1 MMLGFSAG
9 ALSVC
14 WLTEVG
20 WIVGAMRG
28 LYVLHVF
35 ERGPCPEP
43 PLLLPAGFGPDEI
56 GPRVQEQALSSA
68 RIWVRVFSESIRVFV
83 KYAYFRSQI
92 LEI

>member
-1 MMLGFSAG
+1 MDSGCHERSL
-9 ALSVC
+9 C
-14 WLTEVG
+14 TTC
-20 WIVGAMRG
+20 I
-28 LYVLHVF
+28 
-35 ERGPCPEP
+35 RGPCPEP